1 MAMRSGRW
9 RCEHGQA
16 AVEFVAIFP
25 ALILATLVAVQL
37 GVAGWT
43 AWSASEAAK
52 AGARAQL
59 VGGDPSAVARAALPT
74 LLRDDA
80 EVDSGAQVDVTIVAP
95 TVVPGLPDLS
105 ISGSAGLAPGAGL

>member
-1 MAMRSGRW
+1 MAMRSAAWGEER
-9 RCEHGQA
+9 GQA
-16 AVEFVAIFP
+16 AAEFVAIFP
-25 ALILATLVAVQL
+25 ALILATLVAIQL

-59 VGGDPSAVARAALPT
+59 VGDDPEAVARAALPT
-74 LLRDDA
+74 LLRDGA
-80 EVDSGAQVDVTIVAP
+80 EVDSGAQVDVTVVAP
-95 TVVPGLPDLS
+95 TLVPGLPDLS